1 MTKQRAYPQTER
13 ETIQIQLIS
22 LLVLLNGEEEV
33 VDTVTKYSVDIP
45 NNVVNE
51 HVGKPIAL
59 FIDVGE
65 DLTTLSVEFD
75 DKIIDGDG
83 E

>member
-1 MTKQRAYPQTER
+1 
-13 ETIQIQLIS
+13 
-22 LLVLLNGEEEV
+22 LLVLLNGEKEIE
-33 VDTVTKYSVDIP
+33 DTVTKYSVDIP

-51 HVGKPIAL
+51 HVGEPIAL

-75 DKIIDGDG
+75 DSIIEG
-83 E
+83 EATDVEESE